1 MLRSVSATNTIKSCQ
16 CKMIFMLHNVDCIH
30 IYRWDNPSHH
40 LTDLPPSSMTS
51 SPSCA
56 SSVAASVAGIIPNSD
71 SVDSVGL
78 KLNNQKKAATSSR
91 INRKDGEIF
100 LGALRVV
107 LKGYF

>member
-1 MLRSVSATNTIKSCQ
+1 
-16 CKMIFMLHNVDCIH
+16 MIFMLHNLNCTH

-56 SSVAASVAGIIPNSD
+56 SSVAASVAGIIPHSD

-91 INRKDGEIF
+91 INRKEGEIF
-100 LGALRVV
+100 VGSL
-107 LKGYF
+107 F